1 MTKEDLEKILSS
13 MPADTK
19 IKIQDDIKVYEIEAI
34 GLQSKELFLIIGDGN
49 ILDLAGLA
57 EMGVQVIGPRYVDE
71 VENADLILG
80 PLDFLAAGLDPLP
93 EPEPIKKRLNY
104 GFDKKVIGRM
114 AKTVVCKNFPNRNL
128 GLIRGKGGKKK

>member
-19 IKIQDDIKVYEIEAI
+19 IKIQDDIRVYEIEAI
-34 GLQSKELFLIIGDGN
+34 GLKSKELFLIVGDGN

-57 EMGVQVIGPRYVDE
+57 EMGVQVIGPRYIDE

-93 EPEPIKKRLNY
+93 EPEPIKQQFNQFEKR
-104 GFDKKVIGRM
+104 VI
-114 AKTVVCKNFPNRNL
+114 KNIVKSVVCKNYPNRNL

>member
-1 MTKEDLEKILSS
+1 

-19 IKIQDDIKVYEIEAI
+19 IKIQDDIRVYEIEAI
-34 GLQSKELFLIIGDGN
+34 GLKSKELFLIVGDGN

-57 EMGVQVIGPRYVDE
+57 EMGVQVIGPRYIDE

-93 EPEPIKKRLNY
+93 EPEPIKQQFNQFEKR
-104 GFDKKVIGRM
+104 VI
-114 AKTVVCKNFPNRNL
+114 KNIVKSVVCKNYPNRNL

>member
-19 IKIQDDIKVYEIEAI
+19 IKIQDDIRVYEIEAI
-34 GLQSKELFLIIGDGN
+34 GLKSKELFLIVGDGN

-93 EPEPIKKRLNY
+93 EPEPTKKQFNQFERKAIKGMVKS
-104 GFDKKVIGRM
+104 
-114 AKTVVCKNFPNRNL
+114 VVCKNYPNRNL

>member
-19 IKIQDDIKVYEIEAI
+19 IKIQDDIRVYEIEAI
-34 GLQSKELFLIIGDGN
+34 GLKSKELFLIVGDGN

-57 EMGVQVIGPRYVDE
+57 EMGVQFIGPRYVDE

-80 PLDFLAAGLDPLP
+80 PLDFLAAGLDSLP
-93 EPEPIKKRLNY
+93 EPEPIKQQFNQIEKR
-104 GFDKKVIGRM
+104 VI
-114 AKTVVCKNFPNRNL
+114 KNIVKSVVCKNYPNRNL